1 MKQEKTSSQNTLRK
15 QKQNII
21 QISKLTQFLLIKKNN
36 YETSPYKL
44 YVRPVLNFWQEN
56 LQTGH
61 WEILEIFLKKTKN
74 AHWSSISVFQTVQN
88 WAALLDMC

>member
-1 MKQEKTSSQNTLRK
+1 MQYSMKQEKTSSQNTLRK

-44 YVRPVLNFWQEN
+44 YVRPVLNF
-56 LQTGH
+56 
-61 WEILEIFLKKTKN
+61 
-74 AHWSSISVFQTVQN
+74 
-88 WAALLDMC
+88 